1 MSLYASRVFSKDH
14 ICGSLMKGNSMK
26 NIPLVDL
33 KAGFEPIRQEV
44 MQAIESV
51 FAGMNLYLGPNVSGL
66 EEEFSAYCKA
76 RYAIGVGSG
85 TEAIQIALLGCGIGE
100 GDEVIT
106 TPNTFFATVEAIAY
120 TGATPVF
127 VDIDPR
133 TFTIDV
139 NQIEQRISKKTRAII
154 PVHMYGQSADMDPV
168 MELAQKHGIRVIE
181 DACQAHGAEY
191 KNRKCGA
198 MGDAGCFSFY
208 FTKNLGGYGEG
219 GIAVTGAQD
228 MNQQIRLYRNH
239 GHTTKFEHTVI
250 GYNSRLDEIQAAILR
265 VKLKYLDA
273 YNDSRRRIAAL
284 YGELLKDTPL
294 QLPEEAENRRH
305 VYHLYVVR
313 TRERERLQEY
323 LSGKGVGTGIHYK
336 LPIHLQEACRKYGY
350 RAGDFPE
357 AERAS
362 SEILSLPIYPELGNE
377 DIGYIAE
384 TIKRFYE

>member
-1 MSLYASRVFSKDH
+1 
-14 ICGSLMKGNSMK
+14 MKGNSMK